1 MMLARVRGTVVATRR
16 ADGIGGARYLLV
28 EDCGPDGEGRGEY
41 LVALDMIDAERG
53 QLVMLAQG
61 SSCRWTF
68 RTEDQPMDTLA
79 IGVVDQID
87 SGGAVLWDEAGRGR

>member
-1 MMLARVRGTVVATRR
+1 MMLARVRGTVVASRR
-16 ADGIGGARYLLV
+16 SDGIGGARFLLV

-41 LVALDMIDAERG
+41 LVALDMIDAQRG

-68 RTEDQPMDTLA
+68 RTEDRPMDALA
-79 IGVVDQID
+79 IGIVDQID
-87 SGGAVLWDEAGRGR
+87 SSGAELWNEAGREQ